1 MKFEYVIKKPL
12 EEDVEVI
19 HRFLIETDN
28 LSIPPLSHRMN
39 LLDFARKL
47 QKNATLFE
55 YTLEGKVIAL
65 NAVYVNKNPVDSFAT
80 SLAVLPEYEGYGLGA
95 KLILKA
101 IKYCKEYGS
110 EGYRLQMRES
120 NSDMLNF
127 YLNKKFAVISEE
139 DYPEGIKGVIL
150 KIKF

>member
-12 EEDVEVI
+12 EEEVEVI

-65 NAVYVNKNPVDSFAT
+65 NAVYV
-80 SLAVLPEYEGYGLGA
+80 
-95 KLILKA
+95 
-101 IKYCKEYGS
+101 S